1 LELTEPL
8 PDELNERVRKL
19 LAPEEEVLLAVAT
32 DIVDEH
38 RYGERWLVM
47 TPQRVM
53 VLSANGDGNSH
64 LTTEVPV
71 KPITAAKAEGL
82 VGNGSL
88 EVTCDGRT
96 VELLRYSSTLA
107 KKFAAVA
114 RAVEKVA
121 KEERMPSAEELID
134 HSILYCRTC
143 KRPLPEWSDGICP
156 DCMNRS
162 RTVVRLLTYLRP
174 YRTQA
179 LISLAL
185 AIAAQGVDL
194 VPPYLSKLLV
204 DDVLHVET
212 MTSPARNMAMLWEI
226 VLALLG
232 LRLIGSLF
240 SARRQMLMAWMGGR
254 VLVDI
259 RQQLYACMQRLQLRF
274 FDRKQTGNLI
284 SRVSN
289 DTQFLYFLV
298 VDGFQDFVING
309 LQIIGIG
316 IVLFWMN
323 WRLALLILVPI
334 PLIVIVTLAF
344 IQRIHSVY
352 HRLWHRFGAMSSL
365 IGDALSGIRM
375 VKAFAQ
381 EEREMDRF
389 GRRNHDVF
397 EAGWTAERTWATMWP
412 VMMFVSGLGSL
423 LVWLYGGHELI
434 QRAAGGSAHTT
445 LGTLIA
451 FNVYLAMFYSPI
463 QSLARM
469 NNWIQRAL
477 TAAERTFEV
486 LDSEPETYDAPDA
499 VDMPNMRGDVEFRDV
514 SFGYDKMKMV
524 IQNLTVKVDAGHM
537 CGLVGHSGAGKST
550 MINLICRFYD
560 VAEGQILIDGV
571 DIRKIKLKDLRR
583 QIGVVPQDS
592 FLFSGTIAE
601 NISYGKPD
609 ATREEVI
616 RAAIAANAHDFILKQ
631 PDGYD
636 TNVGERGGRL
646 SGGERQR
653 IAIAR
658 AILHNPRI
666 LILDEATASV
676 DTETE
681 RQIQEALARLVEN
694 RTTFAIAHRLSTLRE
709 ADYLLVLENGKKVEF
724 GSHDELMEQRGAYY
738 KLVQM
743 QQELS
748 KIKAV
753 DG

>member
-1 LELTEPL
+1 VQE
-8 PDELNERVRKL
+8 L
-19 LAPEEEVLLAVAT
+19 LAPEETVLLSVAT
-32 DIVDEH
+32 DIDDER
-38 RYGERWLVM
+38 RYGDKWLVM
-47 TPQRVM
+47 TPQRLLVF
-53 VLSANGDGNSH
+53 SPNGDGTSH
-64 LTTEVPV
+64 LSTEVPV
-71 KPITAAKAEGL
+71 KPIESARAENL
-82 VGNGSL
+82 VGNGSF
-88 EVTCDGRT
+88 EVRYDGRT
-96 VELLRYSSTLA
+96 VELLRYSSSLA

-121 KEERMPSAEELID
+121 KEEKMPSAEELVD
-134 HSILYCRTC
+134 PSVLVCKTC
-143 KRPLPEWSDGICP
+143 GQVLPEWSDGICP
-156 DCMNRS
+156 RCMRRS
-162 RTVVRLLTYLRP
+162 QTLVRLLRYLLP
-174 YRTQA
+174 YRRYA
-179 LISLAL
+179 LIGFFL
-185 AIAAQGVDL
+185 AIAAQVVDL
-194 VPPYLSKLLV
+194 VPPYLTKLLV
-204 DDVLHVET
+204 DDILNVQK
-212 MTSPARNMAMLWEI
+212 MADPQRNWAMLWQ
-226 VLALLG
+226 VVAALLG
-232 LRLIGSLF
+232 LRLIGSVI
-240 SARRQMLMAWMGGR
+240 SARRAVLMAWLGGR

-259 RQQLYACMQRLQLRF
+259 RQQLYQTMQRLQLRF
-274 FDRKQTGNLI
+274 FDRRQTGSLI
-284 SRVSN
+284 SRISN

-298 VDGFQDFVING
+298 VDGFQDFIING
-309 LQIIGIG
+309 LQILGIG
-316 IVLFWMN
+316 AVLFWMN

-334 PLIVIVTLAF
+334 PFIVFVTVVF
-344 IQRIHSVY
+344 IHRVHSVY

-381 EEREMDRF
+381 EEREMSRF
-389 GRRNHDVF
+389 QRRNQDVF
-397 EAGWTAERTWATMWP
+397 AAGWLAEKTWGSIWP
-412 VMMFVSGLGSL
+412 VMMFVSGAGSL
-423 LVWLYGGHELI
+423 LVWLYGGNEVI
-434 QRAAGGSAHTT
+434 RSATGGPSETT

-463 QSLARM
+463 QMLARM
-469 NNWIQRAL
+469 NNWVQRAL

-499 VDMPNMRGDVEFRDV
+499 VDLPNLKGEIEFKNVR
-514 SFGYDKMKMV
+514 FGYDKMKTV
-524 IQNLTVKVDAGHM
+524 LDDVSVKVDAGHM

-560 VAEGQILIDGV
+560 VSEGQILIDGV
-571 DIRKIKLKDLRR
+571 DIRKIKLNDLRR
-583 QIGVVPQDS
+583 QIGVVPQDA

-631 PDGYD
+631 ADGYD

-709 ADYLLVLENGKKVEF
+709 ADYLLVLENGKRVEF
-724 GSHDELMEQRGAYY
+724 GTHDELVEAKGPYY

-743 QQELS
+743 QQELA